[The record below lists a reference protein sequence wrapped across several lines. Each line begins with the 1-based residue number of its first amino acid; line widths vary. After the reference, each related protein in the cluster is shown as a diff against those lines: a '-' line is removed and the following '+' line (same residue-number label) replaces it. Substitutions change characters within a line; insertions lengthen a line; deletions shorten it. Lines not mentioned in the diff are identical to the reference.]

1 MKIPLKCA
9 TATSSTTDK
18 STTDKKP
25 WTTPVIEAVNLSAAA
40 GPHRGS
46 KSDKH
51 GSLSGTGA

>member
-9 TATSSTTDK
+9 TATS

-25 WTTPVIEAVNLSAAA
+25 WTTPVIEAVNLNAAA
-40 GPHRGS
+40 GAHRGS